1 MDGQARWYA
10 DELPLAGGVIADVG
24 ANVGRLSEVFWRE
37 GGTVVSIEPLRSNVR
52 AIESRIATLNASRWT
67 VEACAVADHDG
78 ELELVPFVAK
88 ELEGAW
94 NSERARASDASARIR
109 VPCRRLSALV
119 PDATV
124 VKIDIEGQEY
134 AVLDEALPRLERV
147 QAWALELHMLSD
159 RPLERVLGHL
169 HDRGFTAFAAG
180 RKPGDEQDA
189 PWRAIEIPPTTS
201 WSSVPTARVRAD
213 GSVFKMLH
221 VIARRR

>member
-1 MDGQARWYA
+1 VDGQARWYA

-52 AIESRIATLNASRWT
+52 AIESRIAALNASRWT
-67 VEACAVADHDG
+67 VEACAIADHDG
-78 ELELVPFVAK
+78 EIELATFVAK
-88 ELEGAW
+88 ELDGAW
-94 NSERARASDASARIR
+94 NSERARANETGVR
-109 VPCRRLSALV
+109 VPCRRLSTLV

-134 AVLDEALPRLERV
+134 DVLDEALPRLERV
-147 QAWALELHMLSD
+147 QAWALELHMLSH
-159 RPLERVLGHL
+159 RPLQRVLGQL
-169 HDRGFTAFAAG
+169 HEHGFDAFAAG
-180 RKPGDEQDA
+180 RKAGDAGDA
-189 PWRAIEIPPTTS
+189 PWRATAIPPTMS

>member
-10 DELPLAGGVIADVG
+10 DELPLAGAVIADVG

-52 AIESRIATLNASRWT
+52 AIESRIATLHASRWT

-78 ELELVPFVAK
+78 EIELVPFVAK
-88 ELEGAW
+88 ELDGAW
-94 NSERARASDASARIR
+94 NSDRARAPDKTARIR

-134 AVLDEALPRLERV
+134 EVLDEALPRLERV

-159 RPLERVLGHL
+159 RPLEGVLGQL
-169 HDRGFTAFAAG
+169 HEHGFAAFAAG
-180 RKPGDEQDA
+180 RAPADPPDA
-189 PWRAIEIPPTTS
+189 PWRAIEIPSTTS
-201 WSSVPTARVRAD
+201 WSSVPIAHERKD